1 MASVDLNIGMILLF
15 QIVVGILGNFS
26 LLHHYTALHFR
37 GCKPR
42 STNSILRHLT
52 VANSLV
58 ILSRG
63 VPETMAALGLKR
75 FTNYY
80 ECYILLYLHR
90 VARGVS
96 ICSTCLLSV
105 FQAIMIRPGNSRWV
119 ELKVKAPKYIGSS
132 STLCWVLHMGVNMFF
147 PIYMT
152 GKWNNKNITK
162 KRGLGYCSSQHRAK
176 IADSVYAAVTS
187 FHDSLGLG
195 LMTLASSSMVFL
207 LYRHKR
213 RVQHIRR
220 NSLSPRPSPESR
232 ATQNIL
238 VLVATFVSFFALSSI
253 IYVYLALFD
262 DSSWWLMNAAVL
274 ITACFTTISPFV
286 LMSHDPSISRLYCVC
301 CGRNT

>member
-1 MASVDLNIGMILLF
+1 MASVDLSISMIVLF

-26 LLHHYTALHFR
+26 LFYHHTSLYFR

-42 STNSILRHLT
+42 STNLILRHLT

-63 VPETMAALGLKR
+63 VPETMAALGLKH
-75 FTNYY
+75 FTNY
-80 ECYILLYLHR
+80 ECYILLYAHR
-90 VARGVS
+90 VARGMS

-105 FQAIMIRPGNSRWV
+105 FQVIMIHPGNSRWV
-119 ELKVKAPKYIGSS
+119 ELKAKAPKYIGSS
-132 STLCWVLHMGVNMFF
+132 SILCWVLHMGVNMFF
-147 PIYMT
+147 PIYVT

-162 KRGLGYCSSQHRAK
+162 KRDLGYCSSQHRAK

-195 LMTLASSSMVFL
+195 LMTVASSSMVFL
-207 LYRHKR
+207 LSRHKQR
-213 RVQHIRR
+213 LQHIHR

-262 DSSWWLMNAAVL
+262 DSSWWLVNATVL
-274 ITACFTTISPFV
+274 ITACFPTVSPFV
-286 LMSHDPSISRLYCVC
+286 LLSHDPSVSGLYCVC

>member
-26 LLHHYTALHFR
+26 LLDHHTSLYFR

-42 STNSILRHLT
+42 STNLILRHLT

-63 VPETMAALGLKR
+63 VPETMAALGLKH
-75 FTNYY
+75 FTSY
-80 ECYILLYLHR
+80 ECYILLYVHR
-90 VARGVS
+90 VARGMS

-105 FQAIMIRPGNSRWV
+105 FQVIMIHPGNSRWV
-119 ELKVKAPKYIGSS
+119 ELKVKAPKYVGSS
-132 STLCWVLHMGVNMFF
+132 SVLCWVLHMGLNMFF
-147 PIYMT
+147 PIYVT

-207 LYRHKR
+207 FYRHKQ
-213 RVQHIRR
+213 RVQHIHR

-253 IYVYLALFD
+253 IYVNLALFD
-262 DSSWWLMNAAVL
+262 DSSWWLVNAAVL
-274 ITACFTTISPFV
+274 ITACFPTVSPFV
-286 LMSHDPSISRLYCVC
+286 LLSHDPSISGLYCVC